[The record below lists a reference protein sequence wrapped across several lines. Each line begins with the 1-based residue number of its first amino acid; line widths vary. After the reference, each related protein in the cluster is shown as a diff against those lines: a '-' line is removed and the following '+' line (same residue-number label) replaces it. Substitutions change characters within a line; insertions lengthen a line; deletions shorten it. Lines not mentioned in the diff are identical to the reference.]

1 MGSKLNIIS
10 TEIDGVTI
18 TDLSQITD
26 SRGSVLHMLRS
37 DSEDFIS
44 FGECYFSEVFP
55 GSIKAWKYHHMQ
67 IQNIAVPV
75 GRLRIVVYDGRELS
89 KTFGNILEL
98 DLGRPDAYKRIK
110 IPPKIWYGFACIGL
124 SPSILVNCANIPHD
138 PSDTEKLEMDNPSIP
153 YNWDL

>member
-1 MGSKLNIIS
+1 MGAKLNIIS
-10 TEIDGVTI
+10 TKIDGVTI
-18 TDLSQITD
+18 TDLSQISD

-37 DSEDFIS
+37 DSEDFVG

-55 GSIKAWKYHHMQ
+55 DSIKAWKYHHKQ

-89 KTFGNILEL
+89 KTYGNILEL

-110 IPPKIWYGFACIGL
+110 IPPKLWYGFACL
-124 SPSILVNCANIPHD
+124 SSSPTILVNCANIPHD
-138 PSDTEKLEMDNPSIP
+138 LNDTEKLEIHDSSIP
-153 YNWDL
+153 YIWDL